1 MINRQI
7 IFCHYIIK
15 FPLFSSMDGFRVTR
29 LEEVVKNIDIL
40 ITCTGKI
47 ENFLRCVTENKLRN
61 TFLTSRSPTVQY
73 KIFTAN
79 VLTVN

>member
-1 MINRQI
+1 M
-7 IFCHYIIK
+7 
-15 FPLFSSMDGFRVTR
+15 TR

-73 KIFTAN
+73 DISYKIFTAN